1 MHESMEIRAV
11 NGAEIPRDLLLQA
24 DPSATRVKAYLA
36 SARCFVSV
44 ANGEIIGAAVLQA
57 VAPRVWELMN
67 ISVAAGHQQH
77 GIGSALLLHAI
88 DVARAAGVVRVEVGT
103 GSFGYQL
110 RFYQR
115 HGFRV
120 EAIAKDFF
128 LTHYDEPVCEDGI
141 RLKDMLRLA
150 LVLA

>member
-1 MHESMEIRAV
+1 MEISAV

-36 SARCFVSV
+36 NARCFVSV
-44 ANGEIIGAAVLQA
+44 ANGDIIGATVLQT

-77 GIGSALLLHAI
+77 GVGSALLRHAI
-88 DVARAAGVVRVEVGT
+88 DAARAAGVARLEVGT

-120 EAIAKDFF
+120 EAIVKDFF
-128 LTHYDEPVCEDGI
+128 LTQYDEPVEEDGI

-150 LVLA
+150 LVLT